1 MDIKRFLPA
10 ILIAIVVAI
19 LWPKLFNTGAAGTAP
34 KGPFAIYKDI
44 PDHPLAAER
53 DAKPELITLGDSSKT
68 SKDKMAVTI
77 NTQTAG
83 IEKVELN
90 VNDYAQTIERKL
102 PLTLFAATPGLA
114 KPYSTLG
121 IHITLGA
128 AAKELAY
135 GKDVTNEFGGSDCR
149 GQWASRFWR
158 RNMCGKSG
166 EKSDTDV
173 DLLMT
178 FQLEGK
184 PIAEVTKTFH
194 FDPATYE
201 ITISHAVKN
210 LTDQPLKVQIDQLGP
225 TEMPRDDLQVDD
237 RFFHAAGL
245 DTTKKTVDASRFNAT
260 QVELPKFDDGTKP
273 VGQFNDYT
281 KDPML
286 WVAASNRFFAT
297 ILRPLPSTA
306 AAVQFEL
313 VDKKD
318 IPEVT
323 HIASANVDVMQ
334 WSATPA
340 EALGVV
346 RLTGAVVEVPA
357 GTTVT
362 EPLSAYMGPK
372 KREILDG
379 KYDAAPGTA
388 DYYHYFYQY
397 VSTIQLS
404 QSGCYQYCTW
414 DILARGILWLLNF
427 LTRSITFGNY
437 GIAIMVLVILVR
449 AALHPLTRA
458 SQINMAQMGKKMKD
472 VQPQVEAAKKKYA
485 GNKQKLNEETMRIY
499 RENKVNPAGGLLGC
513 LPMLLQMPIWAA
525 LYSGLRTDIDLRHAS
540 FIHGWINDLS
550 RPDTILPSSLPIL
563 GHPLFTVPILGD
575 IYGLNLLPLLLA
587 GVFFVQMK
595 VNTASQPKPA
605 DESQA
610 NMQKMSQYMIFI
622 FPLFLYNAPSGLNLY
637 IFASTMGG
645 LLDTWLVRK
654 TLKASAAS
662 FRPSAQTLPTHE
674 ENAD

>member
-19 LWPKLFNTGAAGTAP
+19 LWPKLFNTGAAGTAAKTAYP
-34 KGPFAIYKDI
+34 IYAE
-44 PDHPLAAER
+44 AATRPVLETEFKR
-53 DAKPELITLGDSSKT
+53 QSVTLGSADKN
-68 SKDKMAVTI
+68 SKDKLALTI
-77 NTQTAG
+77 TTETAA
-83 IEKVELN
+83 IDRAQLN
-90 VNDYAQTIERKL
+90 INDYAQTVEHKE
-102 PLTLFAATPGLA
+102 PLTLFEAAPDMP
-114 KPYSTLG
+114 KPFSTLAIRVQRVG
-121 IHITLGA
+121 VDDNYLVFDDRYAWGVTQPNPYEARLNLFL
-128 AAKELAY
+128 K
-135 GKDVTNEFGGSDCR
+135 KD
-149 GQWASRFWR
+149 
-158 RNMCGKSG
+158 
-166 EKSDTDV
+166 
-173 DLLMT
+173 
-178 FQLEGK
+178 GK
-184 PIAEVTKTFH
+184 PIAEVVKTFKI
-194 FDPATYE
+194 DPTSYE
-201 ITISHAVKN
+201 VTITHTVTNQSG
-210 LTDQPLKVQIDQLGP
+210 LPLNVEIDQLGP
-225 TEMPRDDLQVDD
+225 SEMPRDDLQVDD

-245 DTTKKTVDASRFNAT
+245 DYTKKIVDTTRFNAT

-273 VGQFNDYT
+273 IGQLNDYT
-281 KDPML
+281 KDPIL
-286 WVAASNRFFAT
+286 WVAAANRFFAT
-297 ILRPLPSTA
+297 IVRPLPAMPPPAPPLADIS
-306 AAVQFEL
+306 L
-313 VDKKD
+313 MGGRD
-318 IPEVT
+318 IPQVT
-323 HIASANVDVMQ
+323 HIASANVDVIR
-334 WSATPA
+334 WSATAA
-340 EALGVV
+340 EALGIVRFTGSVV
-346 RLTGAVVEVPA
+346 QVPA
-357 GTTVT
+357 GATVT

-379 KYDAAPGTA
+379 QYGAAPGTT
-388 DYYHYFYQY
+388 DYAYHFYQY

-404 QSGCYQYCTW
+404 QSGCYSYCTF
-414 DILARGILWLLNF
+414 DFLARGILWLLNF

-458 SQINMAQMGKKMKD
+458 SQINMAQMSKKMKD

-575 IYGLNLLPLLLA
+575 IYGLNLLPILLA

-645 LLDTWLVRK
+645 LVDTWLVRK
-654 TLKASAAS
+654 TLKARGILPA
-662 FRPSAQTLPTHE
+662 SAQALPTHE
-674 ENAD
+674 ENVD